1 MTPHRLPS
9 GAGHDGLAIAALCPI
24 AMLFVR
30 CKGGISHNPAKS
42 ITTSDAD
49 VATAVLL
56 DFLRH
61 FRGAADARP
70 RPLWLRDPLAIL
82 AEGDAAGGIVVS
94 GGRIVELVPAGG
106 RPTTPDVAVFDASAH
121 VVLPGLINTHHH
133 FYQTLTRACPPAL
146 DKALFPWLVALYPI
160 WARLTPETLRLA
172 VRVALAELLLSGTT
186 TTSDHHYV
194 FNAALADAIDIE
206 VEEARALGMRL
217 VATRGS
223 MSLGEDEGGLPP
235 RTVVQ
240 REDAIL
246 ADSERLIAR
255 HHEAGT
261 GAMIQVA
268 LAPCSPFSVTES
280 LMRDSAILA
289 ARHGVRLH
297 THLAETR
304 DEEDWCRARF
314 GCRPVDY
321 LERVGWLD
329 DRVWL
334 AHGIWFDEAEIGRSA
349 GPGRR
354 QPLPDLEHDPG
365 LGLLPVGGLEAAGAP
380 VGLGVDGS
388 ASNDSSN
395 LIETARHA
403 FLLQRLMRGAE
414 QVSHKDALRWATRG
428 SAGCLGRSDIGAIA
442 PGLQA
447 DLALY
452 RLDELRFSGAGDP
465 LAASSCAAPPV
476 PTGSWSAAAGWSR
489 MAPFPGSTCRLSCM
503 PTAAPR
509 PTCSRPDHG
518 PSHGRRHR
526 HHPRLSRQHRDAET
540 RFLAELVKVPSDN
553 PPGDCAAHA
562 EAAAGC
568 SRVWA
573 SRSSGTRYRRIW
585 CAPTA

>member
-1 MTPHRLPS
+1 MS
-9 GAGHDGLAIAALCPI
+9 
-24 AMLFVR
+24 
-30 CKGGISHNPAKS
+30 
-42 ITTSDAD
+42 
-49 VATAVLL
+49 
-56 DFLRH
+56 
-61 FRGAADARP
+61 
-70 RPLWLRDPLAIL
+70 RPLWLREPLAIL
-82 AEGDAAGGIVVS
+82 AEGDAAGGIVVA
-94 GGRIVELVPAGG
+94 GGHIVELVPRGG
-106 RPTTPDVAVFDASAH
+106 RPSAADAVVFDASAH

-160 WARLTPETLRLA
+160 WARLTPERLRLA

-194 FNAALADAIDIE
+194 FNDALADAIDIE
-206 VEEARALGMRL
+206 IEEAKALGMRL

-246 ADSERLIAR
+246 ADCERLVAR
-255 HHEAGT
+255 HHQTGP
-261 GAMIQVA
+261 GAMTQVA
-268 LAPCSPFSVTES
+268 LAPCSPFSVTDG
-280 LMRDSAILA
+280 LMRDSAVLA

-329 DRVWL
+329 GRVWL
-334 AHGIWFDEAEIGRSA
+334 AHGIWFDEGEVARLGRAKVAVSHCPTSNMILA
-349 GPGRR
+349 SGCC
-354 QPLPDLEHDPG
+354 
-365 LGLLPVGGLEAAGAP
+365 PVRGLEQAGAP

-403 FLLQRLMRGAE
+403 FLLQRLMHGAE
-414 QVSHKDALRWATRG
+414 HISHKDALRWATRG
-428 SAGCLGRSDIGAIA
+428 SAGCLGRDDIGAIA

-465 LAASSCAAPPV
+465 LAALILCGANRADRVMVGGRWVVEDGAIPGLDLPALIHAHSR
-476 PTGSWSAAAGWSR
+476 AAA
-489 MAPFPGSTCRLSCM
+489 
-503 PTAAPR
+503 
-509 PTCSRPDHG
+509 
-518 PSHGRRHR
+518 
-526 HHPRLSRQHRDAET
+526 
-540 RFLAELVKVPSDN
+540 EL
-553 PPGDCAAHA
+553 HQL
-562 EAAAGC
+562 
-568 SRVWA
+568 
-573 SRSSGTRYRRIW
+573 
-585 CAPTA
+585 